1 MTREGQFLW
10 GLITNSVFDIDRLM
24 VLASFLS
31 KVGHSHAVAF
41 EFARGE
47 PLT

>member
-10 GLITNSVFDIDRLM
+10 GLITNSVFDIHRLM
-24 VLASFLS
+24 VDASSTL
-31 KVGHSHAVAF
+31 GHSPAVAL
-41 EFARGE
+41 EFARGD